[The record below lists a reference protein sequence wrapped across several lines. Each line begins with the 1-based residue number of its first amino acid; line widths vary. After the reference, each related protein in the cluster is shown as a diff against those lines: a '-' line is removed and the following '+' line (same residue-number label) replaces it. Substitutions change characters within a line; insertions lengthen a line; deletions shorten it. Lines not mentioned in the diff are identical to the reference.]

1 MIDLFSSWSY
11 PPTTRVVVVPDS
23 EYQAYQRNR
32 AEQEILVLE
41 NKRNRYQA
49 TIADIDG
56 EIEKIKEA
64 HGLLPASPPTNEIK
78 ELLE

>member
-1 MIDLFSSWSY
+1 MFDLMPPWSY
-11 PPTTRVVVVPDS
+11 PTTTRVVVVPDS

-41 NKRNRYQA
+41 NKRNRYKA
-49 TIADIDG
+49 AIADIEG
-56 EIEKIKEA
+56 EIEKIKEV
-64 HGLLPASPPTNEIK
+64 HGILPASEPTNEIK